1 MRLYRRLFQSSSSA
15 RKSSR
20 QLKPVLTS
28 LEDRTTPAIYTVTSN
43 ADSGTGTL
51 REALGL
57 ANGSPGADTI
67 KFAIGSGFAS
77 IALSSALP
85 DVSDAVTIDGTSQPG
100 YAGNPVVEINGAG
113 AGSSA
118 QGFKVTSGLVT
129 LQGLIINRFAKQGI
143 WLFGGGSNVIRNCWI
158 GLNTTGSAAAANGD
172 DGIFIDKSSGN
183 TIGGLGTGDRN
194 VISGNSAKGIH
205 FLFNGQANNNKMI
218 GNYIGTDITGKYAI
232 GNGASGIDFFG
243 PATYNTISNNVI
255 SGNAGHGITFFGGDA
270 SDNLIADNNIGVDVT
285 GVQGIPNN
293 GNGVDIW
300 GPPRIT
306 VKNNVIAAN
315 KGSGVVINS
324 ENIIV
329 QGNFIGTD
337 RTRTK
342 NLGNLDYGVVVGG
355 LSSPKDTRIGGPN
368 LADGN
373 VIANNGSI
381 WTRPGVYVSSGSTGV
396 LIFNNSIYD
405 NASIGIDLNGDNK
418 VNPNDTGDPDTGGN
432 NLLNFP
438 VITTAVGGTGK
449 VTIAGTYNGLANT
462 NFTLQ
467 FFSSVAA
474 DTSGYGEGRDI
485 LGTTNIT
492 TDGSGN
498 ATFNV
503 SFNSSLIVV
512 GSKISATA
520 TTAGNGVGSGY
531 TSEFC
536 QTVSVTAAP
545 TADLAITAQPVTNA
559 VLGTNYSYSY
569 RVTNNGPSSVTLVS
583 VNVPLPVWLTYTSSS
598 ATSTSVDAS
607 NVVSMDVGT
616 LAAGAFADL
625 TLTVFPTGFG
635 PTSTTASVVG
645 LNTDNNQ
652 ANNSITTNVLVKDKP
667 GVFQFDST
675 TLFVGEYESV
685 ATINVNRVGGSGGP
699 ASVTYRVAA
708 GGAESGTDF
717 LSPTSGVLNFADGQ
731 ALATFTITIL
741 NDALHEGDE
750 TLNLSLINPTAG
762 TSLGSPATSI
772 MKIYDD
778 DSSPAFSVTD
788 ISQPEGTGAGQSAV
802 FAISLSAPSGLPA
815 TVTYSTTDGT
825 ASAGSDYTAAA
836 GILTFLP
843 GETTKTVSVNINGD
857 ALLENEESFYLDLT
871 APTESTISKSR
882 GFAALAN
889 DDVAPAISVADSSI
903 TETTGT
909 TQQLV
914 FTVVLSIPSG
924 LTTKVNYATAA
935 GTALSSADFTT
946 ASGQLVF
953 LPGETSKQVK
963 VFIAGDSLF
972 ENSENFSLILTQPV
986 NATLERSTA
995 VGTINDNDVMP
1006 VVSIDS
1012 QTVTEP
1018 DTGSTTNATFTIRL
1032 STVSGLPTSVQV
1044 ATLEGSAKD
1053 GNDFQAIS
1061 QLVTIPAG
1069 SVSATVV
1076 VKIVG
1081 DRLFESTDTFTVQLS
1096 GPTNAMLGT
1105 ATGSG
1110 SIKDND
1116 VELFL
1121 SLNDVR
1127 VVEGDSGSA
1136 EAVFNVALTAA
1147 CEADISVN
1155 YATVDGSATA
1165 GIDYQATAGTLV
1177 IPAGQTSGQIR
1188 VAVFG
1193 DTKIES
1199 YEKSFAINLVNP
1211 VNVTLAKTTASCTI
1225 VDNDSAG
1232 TFAFAQPTYTVNET
1246 EASGKVF
1253 ITVNR
1258 TNGGLGSVTIPYSI
1272 AGINATAGVDF
1283 SASGGMISFAEGQ
1296 ASATIEVPVINDSLV
1311 EIVETFTVTLGSPS
1325 SMAASLGNPS
1335 STIVSIISEDTTPP
1349 APQIT
1354 AVKTT
1359 VARGSMTAIN
1369 ITFSQDLDPNSIKN
1383 LASYTLVAAGR
1394 DKKFGTRDDTK
1405 YRITKVAYNVTTRTL
1420 TITNA
1425 SIRLT
1430 VDLQLTISATGS
1442 TMLKD
1447 KLGQALDGDR
1457 NGTPGA
1463 NAVVKISKTGLAT
1476 F

>member
-1 MRLYRRLFQSSSSA
+1 MRLNRRLFQSSSSA
-15 RKSSR
+15 RKFSR

-129 LQGLIINRFAKQGI
+129 LQGLIINRFARQGI

-158 GLNTTGSAAAANGD
+158 GLNATGSAAAANGD

-418 VNPNDTGDPDTGGN
+418 VNPNDTSDPDTGGN

-498 ATFNV
+498 ATFNI

-559 VLGTNYSYSY
+559 LLGTNYSYSY
-569 RVTNNGPSSVTLVS
+569 RVTNNGPSSVSLVS
-583 VNVPLPVWLTYTSSS
+583 VNVPLPAWLTYTSSS

-645 LNTDNNQ
+645 LNTDNN
-652 ANNSITTNVLVKDKP
+652 ASNNNVTTNVNIKDKP
-667 GVFQFDST
+667 GSFAFDSS
-675 TLFVGEYESV
+675 TLQVGEFESV
-685 ATINVNRVGGSGGP
+685 ATVYVNRVGGSGGA

-708 GGAESGTDF
+708 GSAESGTDYS
-717 LSPTSGVLNFADGQ
+717 SPTSGVLNFADGQ
-731 ALATFTITIL
+731 SRGSFTIPVT
-741 NDALHEGDE
+741 NDNLYEGNE
-750 TLNLSLINPTAG
+750 SINLSLVNPTNG
-762 TSLGSPATSI
+762 TALGSPAISVLTI
-772 MKIYDD
+772 LDD
-778 DSSPAFSVTD
+778 DPAPDFSITD
-788 ISQPEGTGAGQSAV
+788 VSQPEGTGTGQSV
-802 FAISLSAPSGLPA
+802 IFTVSLSAPSGLPA
-815 TVTYSTTDGT
+815 TVTYTTVDGSAT
-825 ASAGSDYTAAA
+825 AGSDYTATA
-836 GILTFLP
+836 GILIFSP
-843 GETTKTVSVNINGD
+843 GETSKTVTVVVNGD
-857 ALLENEESFYLDLT
+857 ALLENDEAFYVDLS
-871 APTESTISKSR
+871 APSQASIVKSR
-882 GFAALAN
+882 GVVTLVN
-889 DDVAPAISVADSSI
+889 DDTAPAISVGDTSI

-909 TQQLV
+909 STQMT
-914 FTVVLSIPSG
+914 FNVVLSVPSG

-935 GTALSSADFTT
+935 GTSVSPGDFTT

-963 VFIAGDSLF
+963 VTIAGDSF
-972 ENSENFSLILTQPV
+972 YEIAENFSLVLSLPV
-986 NATLERSTA
+986 NATIERATA
-995 VGTINDNDVMP
+995 TGTINDNDAMP
-1006 VVSIDS
+1006 VVSVDS
-1012 QTVTEP
+1012 VTVTEP
-1018 DTGSTTNATFTIRL
+1018 DTGSTANAVFTVKL
-1032 STVSGLPTSVQV
+1032 SAASGLPTTVQIDTV
-1044 ATLEGSAKD
+1044 DGSAKAGSD
-1053 GNDFQAIS
+1053 YIAGSELI
-1061 QLVTIPAG
+1061 TIPAG
-1069 SVSATVV
+1069 TVSKTFT
-1076 VKIVG
+1076 VKIIG
-1081 DRLFESTDTFTVQLS
+1081 DRLFEPTESFTVQLS
-1096 GPTNAMLGT
+1096 NPSNASVT
-1105 ATGSG
+1105 SATGTG
-1110 SIKDND
+1110 TIKDND
-1116 VELFL
+1116 VEIFL
-1121 SLNDVR
+1121 NINDAR
-1127 VVEGDSGSA
+1127 IVEGDSGTTD
-1136 EAVFNVALTAA
+1136 AVFNVAISAP
-1147 CEADISVN
+1147 CEADVSVN
-1155 YATVDGSATA
+1155 FATLDGTAT
-1165 GIDYQATAGTLV
+1165 GGSDYNPTSGTLV
-1177 IPAGQTSGQIR
+1177 IPAGQTTGQIR
-1188 VAVFG
+1188 VPVIA
-1193 DTKIES
+1193 DLKIES
-1199 YEKSFAINLVNP
+1199 YEKTFTINLTSA
-1211 VNVTLAKTTASCTI
+1211 VNVTLSKTSATCTI

-1232 TFAFAQPTYTVNET
+1232 TFAFAQAAFSVNENDP
-1246 EASGKVF
+1246 AGKVVL
-1253 ITVNR
+1253 TVNR
-1258 TNGGLGSVTIPYSI
+1258 TNGGLGAVTIPYTL
-1272 AGINATAGVDF
+1272 AGITASAGSDF
-1283 SASGGMISFAEGQ
+1283 VANGGTISFVDGQ
-1296 ASATIEVPVINDSLV
+1296 LSATIELPIVNDTLV
-1311 EIVETFTVTLGSPS
+1311 ESVETFSVKLGTPS
-1325 SMAASLGNPS
+1325 TTAASLGTPS
-1335 STIVSIISEDTTPP
+1335 STTVSIVSEDTTPP

-1359 VARGSMTAIN
+1359 VARGSMTAVN
-1369 ITFSQDLDPNSIKN
+1369 LTFSQDLDPKSVTN
-1383 LASYTLVAAGR
+1383 LASYTLAAAGR

-1405 YRITKVAYNVTTRTL
+1405 YRITKVAYNSATRTL
-1420 TITNA
+1420 TITHT

-1430 VDLQLTISATGS
+1430 ADLQLTISGLGS
-1442 TMLKD
+1442 TALKD
-1447 KLGQALDGDR
+1447 LFGQAIDGAR
-1457 NGTPGA
+1457 SGKPGS
-1463 NAVVKISKTGLAT
+1463 NAVVKISKTGVASV
-1476 F
+1476 